1 MEKLFL
7 KNSGKL
13 KFGEGISMK
22 KVECVNQFVIK
33 FKIFKS
39 EWLPKLE
46 AICNINIK

>member
-33 FKIFKS
+33 FKIFKKRMAS
-39 EWLPKLE
+39 EIGSHMQYKY
-46 AICNINIK
+46 